1 MTAPPVGLLDHH
13 ILLLSMHEQ
22 QKERRDGEEDA
33 IYDAECKGRLQHRAF
48 LVNIVAKGRI
58 AVEAVR
64 AKTEIE
70 GAIGRE
76 V

>member
-1 MTAPPVGLLDHH
+1 MATPPISLLDHN
-13 ILLLSMHEQ
+13 ILLLSVHEQ
-22 QKERRDGEEDA
+22 QKERRDREEDA
-33 IYDAECKGRLQHRAF
+33 IYDAECKRRLQHRAF
-48 LVNIVAKGRI
+48 LVDIVAEWRVTI
-58 AVEAVR
+58 EAIR

>member
-1 MTAPPVGLLDHH
+1 MATPPIGLLDHN
-13 ILLLSMHEQ
+13 ILLLSMHKQ

-33 IYDAECKGRLQHRAF
+33 VYDAECKGRLQHRAF
-48 LVNIVAKGRI
+48 LVEIVAKGRV

>member
-1 MTAPPVGLLDHH
+1 MATPPIGLLDHN
-13 ILLLSMHEQ
+13 ILLLSVHEQ

-33 IYDAECKGRLQHRAF
+33 VYDAECKGGLQHRAF
-48 LVNIVAKGRI
+48 LVDIVAERRV
-58 AVEAVR
+58 AVEAIR
-64 AKTEIE
+64 AKTKIE